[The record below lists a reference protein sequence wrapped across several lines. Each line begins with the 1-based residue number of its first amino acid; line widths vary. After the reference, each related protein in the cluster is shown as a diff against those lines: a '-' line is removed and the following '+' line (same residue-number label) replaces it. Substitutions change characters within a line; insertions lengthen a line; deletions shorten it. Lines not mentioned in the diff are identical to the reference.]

1 MKSGGSRDDDLDAN
15 LITPRLD
22 AISERSISFD
32 VSVDGSNTMDED
44 MNADFGDDLEG
55 KADDPMGTTSDTAE
69 SAILSAGRSGGT
81 RSLARNL
88 ADEPD
93 DVADP
98 DPAYDDCEDDNKDST
113 SPVKMTQV
121 TEQTTGK
128 RPPVNELWKW
138 KEKLRRAL
146 GVTGY
151 DSGSRRETHE
161 PVDRSCIPLPKTPN
175 KSKSNAAKT
184 VFSATGERSPY
195 FQDSHMVIP
204 RSTSR
209 SDRAARS
216 AEESKTTI
224 DIRRGSTRRTSRRS
238 RVSKD
243 SSDSDEDYTSFA
255 GYGEVQMDEYLVKF
269 AR

>member
-128 RPPVNELWKW
+128 RPPVNGNTPAANKV
-138 KEKLRRAL
+138 L
-146 GVTGY
+146 GRCY
-151 DSGSRRETHE
+151 
-161 PVDRSCIPLPKTPN
+161 
-175 KSKSNAAKT
+175 
-184 VFSATGERSPY
+184 
-195 FQDSHMVIP
+195 
-204 RSTSR
+204 
-209 SDRAARS
+209 
-216 AEESKTTI
+216 
-224 DIRRGSTRRTSRRS
+224 
-238 RVSKD
+238 
-243 SSDSDEDYTSFA
+243 
-255 GYGEVQMDEYLVKF
+255 
-269 AR
+269 